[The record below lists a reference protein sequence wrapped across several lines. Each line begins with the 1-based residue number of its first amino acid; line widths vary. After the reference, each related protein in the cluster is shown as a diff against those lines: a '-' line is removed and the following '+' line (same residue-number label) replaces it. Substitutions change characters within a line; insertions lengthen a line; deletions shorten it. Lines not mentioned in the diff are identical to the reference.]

1 MTRVSLEKCHVNT
14 TRVSLCCVNRPQK
27 LKSNAWRSI
36 SVRTFCSVDALG
48 KDCKAK
54 EDKISKLKQV
64 AIRAKKELENS
75 KKQAAV
81 ECEQLNAVI
90 KDMKEEAETRSHSL
104 QLETQG
110 RAQEYEVGRQQ

>member
-1 MTRVSLEKCHVNT
+1 M
-14 TRVSLCCVNRPQK
+14 
-27 LKSNAWRSI
+27 SNAWRSI